1 MARAA
6 KTPKNGNSIKKQVA
20 TVSEIASSPEF
31 QSNATIA
38 DLEAEIRR
46 RAYEL
51 YERRGCTPGH
61 ESEDWLIAE
70 REISGRHQ
78 QQRA

>member
-1 MARAA
+1 MPRA
-6 KTPKNGNSIKKQVA
+6 KIPRNGSSLKKQVA
-20 TVSEIASSPEF
+20 KARVSSSPG
-31 QSNATIA
+31 SNGNHPTPA

-51 YERRGCTPGH
+51 YERRGCAPGH

-70 REISGRHQ
+70 REIALRHQ
-78 QQRA
+78 GA